1 MQKKKKKKDVN
12 YYILTPNTLNSG
24 IISKIFNGKTTYI
37 HNETKKLQH
46 IFISWY
52 ITHIK
57 QITKTPK
64 KLVLKSC
71 TKNTVSFSI
80 FTISS
85 CVKLFFCNI
94 DCRLYKRALNFVK

>member
-1 MQKKKKKKDVN
+1 MQKKKKKVVN

-24 IISKIFNGKTTYI
+24 IISKIFNGKTIYT

-52 ITHIK
+52 ISHLK
-57 QITKTPK
+57 QITKTK

-71 TKNTVSFSI
+71 TKNIVSFSI
-80 FTISS
+80 FSISS

-94 DCRLYKRALNFVK
+94 GCRLCKRALNFVK

>member
-1 MQKKKKKKDVN
+1 MPKKKKKKDVN

-71 TKNTVSFSI
+71 TKNSFFFSI
-80 FTISS
+80 YYFLL
-85 CVKLFFCNI
+85 CKAFF
-94 DCRLYKRALNFVK
+94 L